1 VTYESIRT
9 LHNVEPPAA
18 DEEVRAAALE
28 YVRKIGGFHKPA
40 PANEE
45 AVSLAVEQ
53 VAAASQALLN
63 SLVTNSPRRKRD
75 LEANRSYLDWIPAY
89 GSGE

>member
-1 VTYESIRT
+1 MYESIKR

-28 YVRKIGGFHKPA
+28 YVRKIAGFHRPS
-40 PANEE
+40 PANE
-45 AVSLAVEQ
+45 AVVERAVDE
-53 VAAASQALLN
+53 VSAASQALLD
-63 SLVTNSPRRKRD
+63 SLVATAPRKRRD
-75 LEANRSYLDWIPAY
+75 LEANGSYLDWVPVY

>member
-1 VTYESIRT
+1 MYESIRT
-9 LHNVEPPAA
+9 LYNVEPPVA
-18 DEEVRAAALE
+18 DEEIRAAALE

-45 AVSLAVEQ
+45 AVSRAVDQ
-53 VAAASQALLN
+53 VAAASQALLD
-63 SLVTNSPRRKRD
+63 SLVTTSPRRRR
-75 LEANRSYLDWIPAY
+75 EFESNHPYLDWVPAF

>member
-1 VTYESIRT
+1 MYESIKT
-9 LHNVEPPAA
+9 LYNVEPPVA

-28 YVRKIGGFHKPA
+28 YVRKIGGFHKPS

-45 AVSLAVEQ
+45 AVDRAVDQ
-53 VAAASQALLN
+53 VAAASQALLE
-63 SLVTNSPRRKRD
+63 SLVTTSPRRKRD
-75 LEANRSYLDWIPAY
+75 LEAKRPYIDWVPVY